1 MNAPNLLRYELSD
14 SIATI
19 TMDDGKAN
27 VMSGAMLAALADAFD
42 QAEREA
48 SVVVLTG
55 KKGLFSG
62 GYDMAMFGSTQAEIA
77 RVIRAGGELVY
88 RILSFPKPVLI
99 ACTGHAIAQGAFI
112 LLAGDVR
119 IGVSGDRKIGLNE
132 VAIGLTIPFYGIE
145 VARQRLTPAW
155 FNHACITAALY
166 DPETARTAGFL
177 DQVVAPD
184 ELSAVTAL
192 EAKRLASINT
202 GAHAAVKLRVRK
214 AALMA
219 MRAGID
225 AEFPSLDAG

>member
-14 SIATI
+14 AIATI

-145 VARQRLTPAW
+145 VARQRLAPAW

-166 DPETARTAGFL
+166 DPETARAAGFL

-184 ELSAVTAL
+184 ELSAVIAL

-225 AEFPSLDAG
+225 AEFPALDAS

>member
-1 MNAPNLLRYELSD
+1 MNTPNLLRYELSG

-27 VMSGAMLAALADAFD
+27 VMSGEMLGALHDAFE

-48 SVVVLTG
+48 VVVVLTG
-55 KKGLFSG
+55 RRGLFSG

-77 RVIRAGGELVY
+77 RVIRAGGELLY
-88 RILSFPKPVLI
+88 RMLSFPKPVLI
-99 ACTGHAIAQGAFI
+99 ACSGHAVAQGAFL

-145 VARQRLTPAW
+145 IARQRLAPAW
-155 FNHACITAALY
+155 FNHACVTAALY

-184 ELSAVTAL
+184 ELATATAV
-192 EAKRLASINT
+192 EAKRLASINV

-214 AALMA
+214 AALQA

-225 AEFPSLDAG
+225 AEFPALAD

>member
-1 MNAPNLLRYELSD
+1 MNTANLLSYELSD

-27 VMSGAMLAALADAFD
+27 VMSGAMLAALGDAFD
-42 QAEREA
+42 QAERDA

-55 KKGLFSG
+55 KRGLFSG
-62 GYDMAMFGSTQAEIA
+62 GYDMAVFASTQAEIA

-132 VAIGLTIPFYGIE
+132 VALGLTIPFYGIE

-155 FNHACITAALY
+155 FNHACVTAALY

-177 DQVVAPD
+177 DQLVAPD
-184 ELSAVTAL
+184 ELAAATAL
-192 EAKRLASINT
+192 EAKRLASLNA

-214 AALMA
+214 TALMA

-225 AEFPSLDAG
+225 AEFPVPGGD

>member
-1 MNAPNLLRYELSD
+1 MTTSNLLSYALSD
-14 SIATI
+14 SIATL

-27 VMSGAMLAALADAFD
+27 VMSGAMLAELATAFD
-42 QAEREA
+42 RAEREA

-62 GYDMAMFGSTQAEIA
+62 GYDMAMFGSPQAEIA

-99 ACTGHAIAQGAFI
+99 ACSGHAVAQGAFI

-145 VARQRLTPAW
+145 VARQRLSPSW

-177 DQVVAPD
+177 DQVVAPE
-184 ELSAVTAL
+184 ELATVTAL
-192 EAKRLASINT
+192 EARRLAALNT

-225 AEFPSLDAG
+225 AEFPSLSAE

>member
-1 MNAPNLLRYELSD
+1 MNTANLLSYELSD

-27 VMSGAMLAALADAFD
+27 VMSGAMLAALGDAFD
-42 QAEREA
+42 QAERDA

-55 KKGLFSG
+55 KRGLFSG
-62 GYDMAMFGSTQAEIA
+62 GYDMAMFASTQAEIA

-132 VAIGLTIPFYGIE
+132 VALGLTIPFYGIE

-155 FNHACITAALY
+155 FNHACVTAALY

-177 DQVVAPD
+177 DQLVAPD
-184 ELSAVTAL
+184 ELAAATAL
-192 EAKRLASINT
+192 EAKRLASLNA

-214 AALMA
+214 TALMA

-225 AEFPSLDAG
+225 AEFPVPGGD